1 MNFVKEDNME
11 TTYLYIAGFLYLVIC
26 IWIAAEADIRGHSWF
41 YVFMFNLICS
51 PLLGAIMFSHY
62 KPEEEE

>member
-1 MNFVKEDNME
+1 MDN
-11 TTYLYIAGFLYLVIC
+11 TYLYIAGFVYLVMC
-26 IWIAAEADIRGHSWF
+26 IWIAAEGDIRGHAPI
-41 YVFMFNLICS
+41 YVFMFCIFCS